1 MRDIGSGLVKLDQD
15 GHRAD
20 VVLNRPDKRNALNEA
35 LMADLIA
42 ALELVE
48 ADDDLRAMTLLGE
61 GPVLCAGMDLEMMR
75 KRGEAGDPDLDPG
88 IVDVTETIADMTVP
102 SVAGIKGAAVA
113 GGFELLLPVDFRLID
128 ADAKYGVIE
137 VRLGVFPSGGS
148 IHRLPRLVGLSKA
161 KEIVLTGDLL
171 DPAEAERMG
180 LVHELVDDAADVDDR
195 AREWANDLAA
205 NAPLGMA
212 RARGLLEDAFD
223 VPLERGLQLE
233 RQLGKE
239 LVHTDDYDEGF
250 AARLEGREPEFE
262 GR

>member
-1 MRDIGSGLVKLDQD
+1 
-15 GHRAD
+15 
-20 VVLNRPDKRNALNEA
+20 
-35 LMADLIA
+35 MA
-42 ALELVE
+42 
-48 ADDDLRAMTLLGE
+48 LLGE

-75 KRGEAGDPDLDPG
+75 DRGDAGDPDLDPD
-88 IVDVTETIADMTVP
+88 ISDVTGTIADMTVP

-113 GGFELLLPVDFRLID
+113 GGFELVLPVDFRIID

-137 VRLGVFPSGGS
+137 VTLGVFPSGGS

-171 DPAEAERMG
+171 DPAEADRIG
-180 LVHELVDDAADVDDR
+180 LVHELVDDAADVDERTR
-195 AREWANDLAA
+195 AWADDLAR

-223 VPLERGLQLE
+223 VPLDRGLELE
-233 RQLGKE
+233 RKLGTE
-239 LVHTDDYDEGF
+239 LVRTEDYDEGF
-250 AARLEGREPEFE
+250 AARVEGREPQFE

>member
-1 MRDIGSGLVKLDQD
+1 MRDIGSGLVKLDED

-20 VVLNRPDKRNALNEA
+20 VILNRPEKRNALTEA

-48 ADDDLRAMTLLGE
+48 ADEDLRAMTLLGE
-61 GPVLCAGMDLEMMR
+61 GPLLCAGMDLEMMR
-75 KRGEAGDPDLDPG
+75 DRGEAGDPGLDPG
-88 IVDVTETIADMTVP
+88 IVDVNATVADMTVP

-113 GGFELLLPVDFRLID
+113 GGFELVLPVDFRIIEP
-128 ADAKYGVIE
+128 DAKYGVIE

-148 IHRLPRLVGLSKA
+148 TQRLPRLVGLSKA
-161 KEIVLTGDLL
+161 KEIVMKGDLL
-171 DPAEAERMG
+171 DPAEAERIG

-195 AREWANDLAA
+195 AREWADNLAA

-212 RARGLLEDAFD
+212 RARGLLDDAFD
-223 VPLERGLQLE
+223 MPLEQGLELE
-233 RQLGKE
+233 RRLGTE

-250 AARLEGREPEFE
+250 AARLGGREPEFE